1 MMISGPDPVTR
12 EVCEFVETFTLA
24 STSPRAREQA
34 AIHVA
39 DTVGVALAA
48 ATHLATRAALAVAD
62 PAGNGPVVWGQ
73 PKPAHLR
80 DAAWVNGIAA
90 HALDFDDTSMLTS
103 AHLST
108 SVVPAVLTL
117 GDHLDLSGAAVLE
130 AYIVGHEVG
139 EKIGHTL
146 PAMES
151 YARGW
156 HGTAVHGVFGSAAG
170 CARLLGLRGDRLAAM
185 FGIAGSMASGLRR
198 NTGTMTTALHAGNA
212 ARSGLVAALLAREG
226 FTGSQNILDGPLS
239 FWDVYRWQGE
249 PGPSARLVPPG
260 KPLGFEDPGVGIK
273 PYPCGSPVFSVAEGM
288 LAWKRE
294 PGFDAADVEWA
305 RAYLHPSAH
314 EICTFDPPRDVMQA
328 KYSVPYLIG
337 AIAVFGALGIDE
349 FGEEALAHPGIAR
362 IMPLVTGG
370 VLEGAQW
377 TSDVRY
383 EVEPPTRLSLKLRG
397 RPALEKVVDKV
408 RGYPQGGLFTAE
420 EAGEKFMGCARRA
433 LGEARAREALEA
445 LLGIEKARSVRAVT
459 ALLRG

>member
-1 MMISGPDPVTR
+1 MMTTAAAPITSALCR
-12 EVCEFVETFTLA
+12 FIETFTLSSA
-24 STSPRAREQA
+24 SARAREQA

-39 DTVGVALAA
+39 DTVGVAVAA
-48 ATHLATRAALAVAD
+48 AAHPATRMALAVVDAAD
-62 PAGNGPVVWGQ
+62 RGPVVWGQ
-73 PKPAHLR
+73 SRAAHLR

-117 GDHLDLSGAAVLE
+117 GDHLDRSGAAVLE

-170 CARLLGLRGDRLAAM
+170 AARLLGLRGERLAAM

-212 ARSGLVAALLAREG
+212 ARNGIVAALLAQEG
-226 FTGSQNILDGPLS
+226 FTGSQNLFDGPLS
-239 FWDVYRWQGE
+239 FWDVYKWQGQT
-249 PGPSARLVPPG
+249 GPPPQLVAPG

-273 PYPCGSPVFSVAEGM
+273 PYPCGSPAFSVAEGM

-294 PGFDAADVEWA
+294 LGFDAAEVEA
-305 RAYLHPSAH
+305 ASAFIHPSAH

-337 AIAVFGALGIDE
+337 AIAVFGALGNDE
-349 FGEEALAHPGIAR
+349 FSELALAHPGIAR

-383 EVEPPTRLSLKLRG
+383 EVEPPTRLSLKLKG
-397 RPALEKVVDKV
+397 RPVMEKIVDKV
-408 RGYPQGGLFTAE
+408 RGYPQGGLFTRE
-420 EAGEKFMGCARRA
+420 EAGQKFLGCTSAV
-433 LGEARAREALEA
+433 LGAQRAREALDRLLDLEA
-445 LLGIEKARSVRAVT
+445 ARAVRPIT
-459 ALLRG
+459 ALLRE